1 MLVTSSLALSSP
13 TRRLD
18 CADDPSFSIA
28 GDHEGVAVDWVCG
41 DFRGFSCGDGGW
53 GVAAADGPSVV
64 AACPQSCADGACPT
78 PICADDADFRVA
90 GVDDDG
96 KAVEWKCADWLTY
109 ACLDGGWGLDDGA
122 ALLAACP
129 QSCSDG
135 ACYVAPA
142 GTAAYEGSYSY
153 DGGLFSYGDDYEPP
167 KPHSQEDCQSLCKP
181 EWLNDGECDYEC
193 NALDCGWDGND
204 CYHGNTGCYVHPTG
218 ADYRGMAN
226 TTVSG
231 KDCQYWSS
239 LWPNEHTY
247 VPSTY
252 PDANLGG
259 HNHCRNPE
267 TGDGSTGPWCMVN
280 SFDVKWEYCDVG
292 PVHDACDEGDNGA
305 PSPHTLTPLTFGEWV
320 DGDVYEHMYVYYSIE
335 VSASLQALEVVI
347 VPESGDPDMYVSF
360 DNRFPTGHNYSY
372 VQDDVAVDIFRIT
385 RGTFGFCG
393 AKGTAAGGK
402 VDPNAAC
409 TLYVSV
415 TGFEASKYH
424 IVAYDVSD
432 PKANHACADGCNWKS
447 LGDGECQP
455 QCNVASCYF
464 DRGDCTRGPNATHC
478 RADCTREWLD
488 DGYCDEA
495 CFNAKCGWD
504 GDDCGGAGCA
514 DACLPGS
521 VNDGECDAEC
531 NVESCG
537 WDGSDCFHSHDE
549 CYQRSDG
556 ADYRGTVSHTKSG
569 HVCQAWSAQYPKVHT
584 RTHDHYPRA
593 GLGGHNYCRNPDGDD
608 SPWCYP
614 IDSEDRYEI
623 CDVGPPSDEPCARP
637 PPPPKRHRAP
647 RPPPPFPHPPPTVPP
662 PKPCPEACDALGGN
676 GACDQMCNVTT
687 CLWDKARA
695 PAAARPRAP

>member
-1 MLVTSSLALSSP
+1 
-13 TRRLD
+13 
-18 CADDPSFSIA
+18 
-28 GDHEGVAVDWVCG
+28 
-41 DFRGFSCGDGGW
+41 
-53 GVAAADGPSVV
+53 
-64 AACPQSCADGACPT
+64 
-78 PICADDADFRVA
+78 
-90 GVDDDG
+90 
-96 KAVEWKCADWLTY
+96 
-109 ACLDGGWGLDDGA
+109 
-122 ALLAACP
+122 
-129 QSCSDG
+129 
-135 ACYVAPA
+135 
-142 GTAAYEGSYSY
+142 
-153 DGGLFSYGDDYEPP
+153 
-167 KPHSQEDCQSLCKP
+167 
-181 EWLNDGECDYEC
+181 
-193 NALDCGWDGND
+193 
-204 CYHGNTGCYVHPTG
+204 
-218 ADYRGMAN
+218 MAN

-267 TGDGSTGPWCMVN
+267 PGERPTGPWCMVN

-305 PSPHTLTPLTFGEWV
+305 PSPHTLTPLAFGEWV

-335 VSASLQALEVVI
+335 VAASLQALEVVI

-455 QCNVASCYF
+455 QCNVAACYF

-504 GDDCGGAGCA
+504 GDDCG
-514 DACLPGS
+514 
-521 VNDGECDAEC
+521 E
-531 NVESCG
+531 
-537 WDGSDCFHSHDE
+537 
-549 CYQRSDG
+549 
-556 ADYRGTVSHTKSG
+556 
-569 HVCQAWSAQYPKVHT
+569 
-584 RTHDHYPRA
+584 
-593 GLGGHNYCRNPDGDD
+593 
-608 SPWCYP
+608 
-614 IDSEDRYEI
+614 
-623 CDVGPPSDEPCARP
+623 
-637 PPPPKRHRAP
+637 
-647 RPPPPFPHPPPTVPP
+647 
-662 PKPCPEACDALGGN
+662 
-676 GACDQMCNVTT
+676 
-687 CLWDKARA
+687 
-695 PAAARPRAP
+695 